1 MKPFTPHLDLFGL
14 NELRLAHASVPRDIV
29 DHPDT
34 LQDMRDEFARDLER
48 CLQWLYRRGRD
59 FRFSADVEI
68 DPRELVEMVRQEFEE
83 QGLAPIDR
91 RIQALSDAN
100 PPAIAYRRR
109 PGLHGAAP

>member
-1 MKPFTPHLDLFGL
+1 
-14 NELRLAHASVPRDIV
+14 
-29 DHPDT
+29 
-34 LQDMRDEFARDLER
+34 
-48 CLQWLYRRGRD
+48 
-59 FRFSADVEI
+59 
-68 DPRELVEMVRQEFEE
+68 LVQQEFEE